1 MILSCLLQIV
11 WITGYVNLSFLLT

>member
-11 WITGYVNLSFLLT
+11 WITGYVNLSFFLT